1 VLMAGLI
8 VQALAA
14 GSFVFAR
21 RLDEFYLVAA
31 VFGFAYGGVM
41 PLYAVLARDYFGQQI
56 MGTVL
61 GAAAMV
67 SSLGMALG
75 PWVGGWI
82 FDTFGT
88 YAWLYIGSF
97 AIGLGAAAIALAFP
111 RPLLRPAE
119 LRPA

>member
-1 VLMAGLI
+1 
-8 VQALAA
+8 
-14 GSFVFAR
+14 
-21 RLDEFYLVAA
+21 
-31 VFGFAYGGVM
+31 M

-75 PWVGGWI
+75 PWAGGWI
-82 FDTFGT
+82 FDTFGS